1 RADLIAILST
11 GCLAICLCPQF
22 LRELKS
28 WKIRYFTMTALS
40 PASDTAPLNR
50 IRVVLVETSHPGNVG
65 SAARAM
71 KTMGLSNMVI
81 VNPRLPAPQHDAQAV
96 ALASG
101 ATDVLQTAK
110 VVATLQE
117 ALADV
122 VYAVGFTARKREL
135 THPHVGLRE
144 AAGLVMSQLAAQTH
158 SPVALVFGNEAMCLS
173 NDDVDRCQLLAS
185 VPANPV
191 YSSLNLAQTVQ
202 VAAYEMMMAS
212 GSFTLA
218 PDVARE
224 SATAGE
230 IEALIKHLEFAA
242 IESGFLDPNSPK
254 RFMTRMRRLA
264 TRAGLER
271 EDVAILRGL
280 ISSLQKPVRRN
291 IPTT

>member
-1 RADLIAILST
+1 
-11 GCLAICLCPQF
+11 
-22 LRELKS
+22 
-28 WKIRYFTMTALS
+28 MTALS

-191 YSSLNLAQTVQ
+191 YSSLNLAQTSARHAGRSRTGGSCNLARIDLV
-202 VAAYEMMMAS
+202 VA
-212 GSFTLA
+212 
-218 PDVARE
+218 
-224 SATAGE
+224 
-230 IEALIKHLEFAA
+230 EACQAQHPHNL
-242 IESGFLDPNSPK
+242 SD
-254 RFMTRMRRLA
+254 
-264 TRAGLER
+264 
-271 EDVAILRGL
+271 
-280 ISSLQKPVRRN
+280 
-291 IPTT
+291 